1 MQMNE
6 HSRVLPL
13 FFISKCSVRQL
24 HLWGSTWS
32 PDNCLILI
40 AILQSNP
47 SWPMDFKWPLKDF
60 GMLWMGLETQ
70 VSAGTG
76 WSSHGR
82 IAPGF
87 QPLYLV
93 CHRRQGVK
101 SRGWVTGIRWNLGH
115 QILQPQVGDRECGEA
130 PPVHPSL
137 EQEHGEWH
145 KRNLEGSQHLL
156 RKQPD
161 SQLSSYSIIFLL
173 WILNSQMFAKI
184 LR

>member
-13 FFISKCSVRQL
+13 FFFISKCSVQQL
-24 HLWGSTWS
+24 HLWGKTWS

-47 SWPMDFKWPLKDF
+47 SRPMDFKWPLKDF
-60 GMLWMGLETQ
+60 GMIWMGLEAQ

-76 WSSHGR
+76 CSSHGR

-87 QPLYLV
+87 QPLYLFS
-93 CHRRQGVK
+93 HRRQGVK

-115 QILQPQVGDRECGEA
+115 QDLQPQVGDCECGEA
-130 PPVHPSL
+130 PPKIEAGTWRVA
-137 EQEHGEWH
+137 QEESWGV
-145 KRNLEGSQHLL
+145 SA
-156 RKQPD
+156 
-161 SQLSSYSIIFLL
+161 SSETATCFTIVSY
-173 WILNSQMFAKI
+173 IL
-184 LR
+184 